1 MSKLEE
7 GLRWGSVLQIAQ
19 SRCDMSRAMVMK
31 VCSEIHAMLYEV
43 EKDSDEYFELERLFQ
58 LLNGYATCMMGA
70 DGMLTGVI
78 IGLLSD
84 GARKTDVETA
94 NAVNPSVTKEKKK
107 KRL

>member
-1 MSKLEE
+1 MAKLEKK
-7 GLRWGSVLQIAQ
+7 LRWGSVLQIAQ

-31 VCSEIHAMLYEV
+31 VCSEIHAMLYE
-43 EKDSDEYFELERLFQ
+43 LERLFQ

-70 DGMLTGVI
+70 DGMLTGII

-94 NAVNPSVTKEKKK
+94 NAVNSSVTKEKKK